1 MLFTLWELVIL
12 IVVFLVLRWVSRAWM
27 SFASAPERTG
37 WWFKMMRV
45 AGLFLPFANPSK
57 SGYLRHLVLL
67 PFQLLLLIV
76 LFLIYYMTRFV
87 YVDHQMS
94 LMCAKDGGVK
104 IYEQI
109 EITQAEADS
118 ISVGQN
124 IGGGMVKKQE
134 LKEGMPVY
142 HSEFKEEIIK
152 KTFPQITR
160 IEYTYHRAK
169 DDKLLAKEVWYIRE
183 GADMISSSDCP
194 ESAIRTKQEQKLYLI
209 K

>member
-1 MLFTLWELVIL
+1 M
-12 IVVFLVLRWVSRAWM
+12 A
-27 SFASAPERTG
+27 FASAPERTG

-94 LMCAKDGGVK
+94 LMCAKDGGVH

-118 ISVGQN
+118 ISVGKN
-124 IGGGMVKKQE
+124 IGGGMVKKQD

-169 DDKLLAKEVWYIRE
+169 DDKLLAREVWYIRE
-183 GADMISSSDCP
+183 GADMITSGDCP
-194 ESAIRTKQEQKLYLI
+194 KREISIEQEQKLYLI

>member
-1 MLFTLWELVIL
+1 
-12 IVVFLVLRWVSRAWM
+12 M
-27 SFASAPERTG
+27 SFASAPERTR
-37 WWFKMMRV
+37 WWFKAMRV
-45 AGLFLPFANPSK
+45 VGVFLPFANPSK

-94 LMCAKDGGVK
+94 LMCAKDGGVH

-124 IGGGMVKKQE
+124 IGAGMVRKQD

-142 HSEFKEEIIK
+142 NSPFQNEIIK
-152 KTFPQITR
+152 KTYPQITR
-160 IEYTYHRAK
+160 YEYTIHRTK
-169 DDKLLAKEVWYIRE
+169 DDKLLAREVWYIRK

>member
-1 MLFTLWELVIL
+1 M
-12 IVVFLVLRWVSRAWM
+12 A
-27 SFASAPERTG
+27 FASAPERTG
-37 WWFKMMRV
+37 WWFKAMRV
-45 AGLFLPFANPSK
+45 AGVFLPFANPSK

-76 LFLIYYMTRFV
+76 LILSYFLTRYA

-94 LMCAKDGGVK
+94 LMCAKDGGVQ

-118 ISVGQN
+118 ISVGKY

-142 HSEFKEEIIK
+142 LSELEQEVVK
-152 KTFPQITR
+152 KTYPQITR
-160 IEYTYHRAK
+160 YEYTIHRAK
-169 DDKLLAKEVWYIRE
+169 DDKLLAREVWYIRK
-183 GADMISSSDCP
+183 GDAGIISKGDCP
-194 ESAIRTKQEQKLYLI
+194 NSAKNIEQVEKLYSI